1 MIADVSPINYLMRT
15 ARLIV
20 NIEDSIG
27 NVLPIDAY
35 EKKCSDETASV
46 TEDMFPVSIRL
57 EQSNHN
63 VSFEDDDAND
73 DDYEYESDEDD
84 VESDESNVEDITDEI
99 DSNDLESNYDYDDE
113 YDIYEDGFITGE
125 EELRRYQ
132 EHMEQ
137 LDNNE

>member
-1 MIADVSPINYLMRT
+1 MDDNNHITYYDEEN
-15 ARLIV
+15 
-20 NIEDSIG
+20 DG
-27 NVLPIDAY
+27 NA
-35 EKKCSDETASV
+35 SDETASV

-57 EQSNHN
+57 EQK
-63 VSFEDDDAND
+63 
-73 DDYEYESDEDD
+73 
-84 VESDESNVEDITDEI
+84 
-99 DSNDLESNYDYDDE
+99 SNYDYDDE